1 MLFYLGQDFLA
12 NDPLIFRLN
21 QEVSVG
27 QQVYVQIREKTFCLD
42 RTYLSLKLTP
52 RSYRKLEMIPRIKP
66 SAIGIARLQRE
77 AVGRL
82 EL

>member
-42 RTYLSLKLTP
+42 RTYLSINLTP
-52 RSYRKLEMIPRIKP
+52 RIYGKLEVIPRIKP
-66 SAIGIARLQRE
+66 SAIGTARLQRQD
-77 AVGRL
+77 VGRL